1 MNPPPYWQEAKAHL
15 CSQDPII
22 RGLIESYPQDIL
34 LNQNNPFYTL
44 TRAIVGQQISVKA
57 ADAVWKRL
65 EAKLEKVS
73 PDHYLAVEPEI
84 LRQIGLSR
92 QKISYI
98 TCIAEAFNHQ
108 VLTPEQWEM
117 MEDEA
122 IAKQLMNVRGIGRWT
137 AEMFLIF
144 HLHRP
149 NILPLSD
156 LGLFNAINRYYGE
169 GKTLSKA
176 QMLELSQQWQPY
188 CTVATWY
195 LWRGLDPVVVQY

>member
-1 MNPPPYWQEAKAHL
+1 M
-15 CSQDPII
+15 D
-22 RGLIESYPQDIL
+22 
-34 LNQNNPFYTL
+34 
-44 TRAIVGQQISVKA
+44 
-57 ADAVWKRL
+57 
-65 EAKLEKVS
+65 
-73 PDHYLAVEPEI
+73 
-84 LRQIGLSR
+84 
-92 QKISYI
+92 
-98 TCIAEAFNHQ
+98 
-108 VLTPEQWEM
+108 
-117 MEDEA
+117 DEA

-144 HLHRP
+144 YLHRP

>member
-1 MNPPPYWQEAKAHL
+1 MTSPLYWQEAKKYL
-15 CSQDPII
+15 TIKDPMIAE
-22 RGLIESYPQDIL
+22 LIVSYPHDIL
-34 LNQNNPFYTL
+34 LNYHNPFYTL

-57 ADAVWKRL
+57 ADAIWQRL
-65 EAKLEKVS
+65 ENLLKI
-73 PDHYLAVEPEI
+73 VEPEYYLQVSPEN

-98 TCIAEAFNHQ
+98 ANIAQAFSDKT
-108 VLTPEQWEM
+108 LTPDKWDE

-122 IAKQLMNVRGIGRWT
+122 IAKQLMNIKGIGKWT

-156 LGLFNAINRYYGE
+156 LGLLNAINRYYGVD
-169 GKTLSKA
+169 KTLSKA
-176 QMLELSQQWQPY
+176 DILELSKRWEPY

-195 LWRGLDPVVVQY
+195 LWRSLDPVPVQY